1 MLTILFLS
9 LNVALLQGIPVA
21 QVSQVSQGKDRCGY
35 NIETTTTQ
43 KPKLTTTPSFRLDP
57 FECPVP
63 DYFDPLSKYLQH
75 LLNSLLYKYLE
86 GIFNPKIFSS
96 FQFRTNFHIGYF
108 LKYVV

>member
-43 KPKLTTTPSFRLDP
+43 KPKLTTLPSFRLDP
-57 FECPVP
+57 FECTVP
-63 DYFDPLSKYLQH
+63 EYFDPLGKYVQH
-75 LLNSLLYKYLE
+75 LAIYYSKVSKVRVNLYL
-86 GIFNPKIFSS
+86 S
-96 FQFRTNFHIGYF
+96 FRI
-108 LKYVV
+108 